1 MTMSKNIIKHSIRA
15 LNRQKGYVA
24 INIIGLSIG
33 IACSLLI
40 ALFVI
45 NELSYDQ
52 FNTKKD
58 RIYRVV
64 LHGKIGGQEA
74 HVSSTASVIAPTM
87 MQEFPEMEDFT
98 RMNFWSETVVKYRE
112 KSFSQSGFAQAD
124 SAFFKIFSIPL
135 IKGNIET
142 VLNAPYK
149 AVLSESTAK
158 KIFGNE
164 DPIDKMIQIGSDT
177 SLYKVTGVMQDVP
190 ELSHFNANILGS
202 FVTNPRANEG
212 HWLSN
217 SFSTYVLLKEG
228 ASAASVNEKF
238 HPMLV
243 KYVGPVVEQFF
254 GISFDEFLNKGN
266 QYSLA
271 LQKLTDIHLDPS
283 IEHEVKPA
291 SDPKFLYIFGGIAI
305 LIIVIAAINFM
316 NLSTAQAAKRA
327 KEVGIKKVSGSS
339 RKMLVKQFLAE
350 SILLSFLSLI
360 IAILI
365 IELTLPYFNN
375 LLRSNLFLD
384 YFGTWYTIPG
394 LLFITILVGLLAGSY
409 PAFYLSMF
417 KPVSVLKGSIKDS
430 MKNGKLRS
438 VLVVLQFGISIIL
451 IIGTLIIFKQ
461 INFLLNKDMGFN
473 KDHLILIRRASI
485 LEDNTQAFKNE
496 ILKINGVEN
505 ASFSTAAPAHNNNG
519 NGYTMDGRDQESF
532 LLETNWVDYD
542 YFDTYGIKL
551 SSGRLFDKS
560 FATDKEACVVNNS
573 AVKNFN
579 LTDPFKTRFNT
590 NNDNPDEPQFMPI
603 IGVVEDFHFRSLH
616 TRIEPYMFRFIGD
629 NSYARFITIRTDANA
644 PDNTLNKIENVWNEF
659 TSNEPMQYFY
669 MNEDLKR
676 LYNEEQQNAKLSI
689 VFTILAIVIAALGL
703 FGLTS
708 FTVEQR
714 TKEIGIRKAMG
725 ASVRSIFYIISKEII
740 ILVSIATVIAWP
752 VIYFVAK
759 NWLQNY
765 QYKISLTMF
774 DFLIGFVIAVS
785 IAVLTITYRTLKAAK
800 ANPAESLRY
809 E

>member
-1 MTMSKNIIKHSIRA
+1 MVKNIIKHSIRA
-15 LNRQKGYVA
+15 LNRQKGYVL

-40 ALFVI
+40 SLFVI
-45 NELSYDQ
+45 NELSYDK
-52 FNTKKD
+52 FNLKKD

-64 LHGKIGGQEA
+64 LHGKLGGQEA

-87 MQEFPEMEDFT
+87 MQEFPEMEDFC
-98 RMNFWSETVVKYRE
+98 RMNFWGETVIKYE
-112 KSFSQSGFAQAD
+112 DQTFTESAFAQAD

-135 IKGNIET
+135 LKGNIET

-149 AVLSESTAK
+149 VVISESTAK
-158 KIFGNE
+158 KIFGNS
-164 DPIDKMIQIGSDT
+164 DPIDRMIKVGTDSA
-177 SLYKVTGVMQDVP
+177 LYKVTGVMQDVP
-190 ELSHFNANILGS
+190 ELSHFHANMLGS

-228 ASAASVNEKF
+228 TSAQSVNEKF
-238 HPMLV
+238 HPMLI
-243 KYVGPVVEQFF
+243 KYVGPVIQQFF

-266 QYSLA
+266 EYSLA

-291 SDPKFLYIFGGIAI
+291 SDPKFLYIFSGIAI

-339 RKMLVKQFLAE
+339 RTMLVRQFLTE
-350 SILLSFLSLI
+350 SLFLSFFSLI
-360 IAILI
+360 IAIFI
-365 IELTLPYFNN
+365 IELSLPFFNSILN
-375 LLRSNLFLD
+375 SNLSLD
-384 YFGTWYTIPG
+384 YTGNWYTIPG
-394 LLFITILVGLLAGSY
+394 LIVISLLVGIFAGSY
-409 PAFYLSMF
+409 PAFFLSSF
-417 KPVSVLKGSIKDS
+417 KPVSVLKGSVKDS

-438 VLVVLQFGISIIL
+438 VLVILQFGISIIL
-451 IIGTLIIFKQ
+451 IVGTLIIFKQ
-461 INFLLNKDMGFN
+461 INYMINKDMGFK
-473 KDHLILIRRASI
+473 KDHLVVLRRASV
-485 LEDNTQAFKNE
+485 LGSQVNTFKEELLN
-496 ILKINGVEN
+496 IPGVVN
-505 ASFSTAAPAHNNNG
+505 ASASTAAPAHNNNG
-519 NGYTMDGRDQESF
+519 NAYTMEGRDQESF

-551 SSGRLFDKS
+551 KDGRLFDKN
-560 FATDKEACVVNNS
+560 FATDNETCIVNYS
-573 AVKNFN
+573 AVQNFGLEN
-579 LTDPFKTRFNT
+579 PLTTRFNVPS
-590 NNDNPDEPQFMPI
+590 DNPENPSFMPI

-616 TRIEPYMFRFIGD
+616 SRIEPYMFRFKNEDIQWGFVSVRI
-629 NSYARFITIRTDANA
+629 NPESPNK
-644 PDNTLNKIENVWNEF
+644 TLQEIEKVWKSF
-659 TSNEPMQYFY
+659 TLNEPMQYFFLD
-669 MNEDLKR
+669 EDLKT

-689 VFTILAIVIAALGL
+689 VFTILAIVIASLGL

-714 TKEIGIRKAMG
+714 TKEIGIRKALG
-725 ASVRSIFYIISKEII
+725 ASVGTIFYLISKEII
-740 ILVSIATVIAWP
+740 ILVSISTVIAWP
-752 VIYFVAK
+752 LIFIIAR

-765 QYKISLTMF
+765 HYKITLNVF
-774 DFLIGFVIAVS
+774 DFLIGFIIAIAIAV
-785 IAVLTITYRTLKAAK
+785 ITISYRTLKTARL
-800 ANPAESLRY
+800 NPSESLRY